1 LSFATYQRLIPKQID
16 ERLRQVSKVW
26 LMTIQEYQRQRREMV
41 VPTTWTTLRM
51 STPEIKVML
60 LLRRLWVLLLL
71 SFDDCHREM
80 GNRMDVNTKQ
90 MLPNAKVDNRVEIRV
105 VLPPLGTVLLQG
117 GGKKN

>member
-1 LSFATYQRLIPKQID
+1 LSFVTYQRLIPKQID

-26 LMTIQEYQRQRREMV
+26 PMTIQEYQRRREMV

-117 GGKKN
+117 GKRN